1 MALGPAA
8 MRDGAGTLR
17 YRVTFAERNTTSDEY
32 GNPSTGWV
40 NRCTVAANIIARLG
54 GEAVEAARLAGRQPV
69 TIRVRKSPETAR
81 ITTDWKAID
90 QNGTNT
96 ISGPRLIRR
105 SGRRTVATTSTCWRK
120 PGWRYELFGSGIAD
134 AKGQLSRMKDGAT
147 GALTSGRIYDAR
159 AGQCRQTVCFVR
171 AVSAV
176 AGTWDLS

>member
-69 TIRVRKSPETAR
+69 TIRVRKSPETER
-81 ITTDWKAID
+81 IKTDWKAVD
-90 QNGTNT
+90 QNGTEYN
-96 ISGPRLIRR
+96 IRTAIDPSIGTPDR
-105 SGRRTVATTSTCWRK
+105 GYYIDMLAETGVA
-120 PGWRYELFGSGIAD
+120 
-134 AKGQLSRMKDGAT
+134 
-147 GALTSGRIYDAR
+147 
-159 AGQCRQTVCFVR
+159 V
-171 AVSAV
+171 
-176 AGTWDLS
+176 